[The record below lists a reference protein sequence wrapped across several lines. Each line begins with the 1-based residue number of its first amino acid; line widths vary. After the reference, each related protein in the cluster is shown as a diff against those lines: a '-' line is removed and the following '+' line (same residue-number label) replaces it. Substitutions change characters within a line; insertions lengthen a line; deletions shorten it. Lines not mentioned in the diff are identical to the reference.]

1 MGNEREKT
9 GDVDW
14 NSVRADFDRLAKR
27 RLRSGKADAA
37 AAIRKF
43 AAQLPKSGP
52 AKT

>member
-1 MGNEREKT
+1 MGNDRGNT

-27 RLRSGKADAA
+27 RLRKGKADAA

-43 AAQLPKSGP
+43 AAQLPKSDP
-52 AKT
+52 STT